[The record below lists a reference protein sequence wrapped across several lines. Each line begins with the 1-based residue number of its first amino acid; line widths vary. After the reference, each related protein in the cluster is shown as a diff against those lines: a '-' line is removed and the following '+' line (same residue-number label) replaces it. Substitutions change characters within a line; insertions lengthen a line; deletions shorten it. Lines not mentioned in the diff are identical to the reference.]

1 MTETVAAPVANMV
14 KKDSTTLMILGVVTI
29 ILGVLAMMAPL
40 MAGIAIALSVGVL
53 LIAAGIMR
61 TIFAFKC
68 KTWGKGILVFLLGLL
83 TLVVGFY
90 MVSRPGAALV
100 TLTLFL
106 AAYFVVDGIV
116 EIVEA
121 FDLKPIEGW
130 GWMLF
135 GGIVSILLGIMIW
148 RQWPVSGAWAIG
160 ILFGIKM
167 IFAGW
172 AMVGIGTA
180 GRSTAGAAEDA
191 VEAATSE

>member
-1 MTETVAAPVANMV
+1 MTETVAEPLANMV
-14 KKDSTTLMILGVVTI
+14 KKDSTAVLILGILTV

-40 MAGIAIALSVGVL
+40 MAGVAVALSVGII
-53 LIAAGIMR
+53 LIIAGVMR

-68 KTWGKGILVFLLGLL
+68 KSWGKGILIFLLGLL
-83 TLVVGFY
+83 TLLVGFY

-106 AAYFVVDGIV
+106 AAYFVVDGIF
-116 EIVEA
+116 EIIEA
-121 FDLKPIEGW
+121 FDLKPIDGW

-160 ILFGIKM
+160 ILFGIKL

-172 AMVGIGTA
+172 AMVGIGMA
-180 GRSTAGAAEDA
+180 GRGAAGAAKETA
-191 VEAATSE
+191 